1 MLAGPFSI
9 ESFSFFKM
17 QIKTI
22 KKKLSVS
29 FWWIIM
35 ILFFLF
41 VWSRVINDDSL
52 SQLVLC
58 SGQDFCLFVF
68 FVFVLDGMI
77 REDYFN
83 FFNDFLCLTRCS
95 STTWMRDYQG
105 IFGLFTGGWKRAF
118 LPLTFLIMNSHGT
131 RAWLSKN
138 VDMPR
143 PFSAENL

>member
-1 MLAGPFSI
+1 MIFIMELLLDRGKIINMLAGPFSI

-58 SGQDFCLFVF
+58 SGQDFLFVCF
-68 FVFVLDGMI
+68 FLFLFWTEWSERI
-77 REDYFN
+77 ISI

-118 LPLTFLIMNSHGT
+118 LPLTFLIIEF
-131 RAWLSKN
+131 
-138 VDMPR
+138 P
-143 PFSAENL
+143 